1 MGGRFLASK
10 KGNQVSF
17 DFMKRQDEKVSA
29 SSYAFECLCVCV
41 SVCVLNQYRNSF
53 SRQSA
58 MLLSNIII
66 MIAWGR
72 IEGKEN

>member
-41 SVCVLNQYRNSF
+41 SVCAQPISKLF
-53 SRQSA
+53 
-58 MLLSNIII
+58 LSSVCDVTL
-66 MIAWGR
+66 
-72 IEGKEN
+72 